1 MVLGD
6 LGTKLTGALRK
17 MQDHAVIDD
26 EVLDAFLKEICTAL
40 LQADVNVKQVRVA
53 CGVERERR
61 EGETKDGSV
70 PSMRVWSGS

>member
-40 LQADVNVKQVRVA
+40 LQADVNVKQVMALRTNV
-53 CGVERERR
+53 
-61 EGETKDGSV
+61 KKK
-70 PSMRVWSGS
+70 